1 MIMNST
7 TVRTTM
13 TTTELRIAAAP
24 ISWGVCEVPGWGYQL
39 SPERVLGEMRELGVT
54 AAETGPEGFLPS
66 SPSAL
71 RDTLAGYDLRC
82 VGSFVPVVL
91 HKADH
96 DPTPAVSEVLDR
108 LETSGGDVL
117 VLAAATGVD
126 GYDDRPD
133 LSEAEWTTLLANL
146 DRLGDLAESRG
157 VTAALHPHV
166 GTMIEKRDEVYRVLE
181 NSSIGLCLDTG
192 HLLIGGT
199 DPLEVTQAFT
209 DRITHA
215 HLKDVK
221 VELAEKV
228 QRGELTYTDAVAQG
242 MYVPLGA
249 GEARIARVVGTLVDA
264 GFGGWYVLEQD
275 TILGD
280 EADGDAAAG
289 NVAVSMSFL
298 RKVAQR
304 PVQV

>member
-1 MIMNST
+1 
-7 TVRTTM
+7 M
-13 TTTELRIAAAP
+13 TTSELRIAAAP

-39 SPERVLGEMRELGVT
+39 TPERVLGEMRDLGVT
-54 AAETGPEGFLPS
+54 AAETGPEGFLPT
-66 SPSAL
+66 SPAEL
-71 RDTLAGYDLRC
+71 RDTLASYSLRC

-96 DPTPAVSEVLDR
+96 DPTAEVNEVLDR
-108 LETSGGDVL
+108 LETSGGDVI

-133 LSEAEWTTLLANL
+133 LSESEWATLLANL
-146 DRLGDLAESRG
+146 DRLGELAKARG
-157 VTAALHPHV
+157 VTPALHPHV

-181 NSSIGLCLDTG
+181 NSTIGLCLDTG

-199 DPLEVTQAFT
+199 DPLEVTKAFT

-215 HLKDVK
+215 HLKDVRI
-221 VELAEKV
+221 ELAEQV
-228 QRGELTYTDAVAQG
+228 QRGDLTYTDAVAQG

-264 GFGGWYVLEQD
+264 GFTGWYVLEQD
-275 TILGD
+275 TILAD

-298 RKVAQR
+298 RKTAER
-304 PVQV
+304 PVRV

>member
-1 MIMNST
+1 
-7 TVRTTM
+7 M
-13 TTTELRIAAAP
+13 TDTDLRIAAAP
-24 ISWGVCEVPGWGYQL
+24 ISWGVCEVPDWGYQL
-39 SPERVLGEMRELGVT
+39 APERVLGEMRDLGVT

-66 SPSAL
+66 APAEL
-71 RDTLAGYDLRC
+71 RDTLASYGLTC

-96 DPTPAVSEVLDR
+96 DPAPEVNEVLDR

-117 VLAAATGVD
+117 VLAAATGVE
-126 GYDDRPD
+126 GYDARPD
-133 LSEAEWTTLLANL
+133 LSDTEWNTLLANL
-146 DRLGDLAESRG
+146 DRLGELAAARG

-199 DPLEVTQAFT
+199 DPLEVTQSFT
-209 DRITHA
+209 DRIRHA
-215 HLKDVK
+215 HLKDVRID
-221 VELAEKV
+221 LAEQV
-228 QRGELTYTDAVAQG
+228 QRGELTYTQAVAQG

-249 GEARIARVVGTLVDA
+249 GDARIARVVGTLVDA
-264 GFGGWYVLEQD
+264 GYDGWYVLEQD
-275 TILGD
+275 TILAD

-298 RKVAQR
+298 RKAAQR
-304 PVQV
+304 PVRV

>member
-1 MIMNST
+1 M
-7 TVRTTM
+7 
-13 TTTELRIAAAP
+13 TELRIAAAP

-39 SPERVLGEMRELGVT
+39 APQRVLSEMHELGVT

-66 SPSAL
+66 EPAEL
-71 RDTLAGYDLRC
+71 RDTLAAYSLKC

-96 DPTPAVSEVLDR
+96 DPAPEVNEVLDR
-108 LETSGGDVL
+108 LETSGGDVII
-117 VLAAATGVD
+117 LAAATGVD

-133 LSEAEWTTLLANL
+133 LSDAEWDTLLANL
-146 DRLGDLAESRG
+146 DRLGELAAARG
-157 VTAALHPHV
+157 VVAALHPHV

-199 DPLEVTQAFT
+199 DPLEVTRAFT
-209 DRITHA
+209 DRIRHA
-215 HLKDVK
+215 HLKDVR
-221 VELAEKV
+221 VDLAEQV
-228 QRGELTYTDAVAQG
+228 QNDTLTYTQAVAKG

-249 GEARIARVVGTLVDA
+249 GDARIARVVGTLVDA
-264 GFGGWYVLEQD
+264 GYDGWYVLEQD
-275 TILGD
+275 TILAD
-280 EADGDAAAG
+280 DADGDAAAG

-298 RKVAQR
+298 RKTAER
-304 PVQV
+304 PVHA

>member
-1 MIMNST
+1 
-7 TVRTTM
+7 M
-13 TTTELRIAAAP
+13 TTSELRIAAAP

-39 SPERVLGEMRELGVT
+39 SPERVLGEMHELGVT
-54 AAETGPEGFLPS
+54 AAETGPEGFLPA
-66 SPSAL
+66 SPAQL
-71 RDTLAGYDLRC
+71 RDTLASYELRC

-91 HKADH
+91 HRSDH
-96 DPTPAVSEVLDR
+96 DPTPAVNEVLDR

-133 LSEAEWTTLLANL
+133 LSEEEWTTLLANL
-146 DRLGDLAESRG
+146 DRLGALAERRG

-181 NSSIGLCLDTG
+181 DSTIGLCLDTG

-199 DPLEVTQAFT
+199 DPLEVTQQYTA
-209 DRITHA
+209 RITHA

-221 VELAEKV
+221 VDLARQV
-228 QRGELTYTDAVAQG
+228 QSGGLTYTEAVAQG

-249 GEARIARVVGTLVDA
+249 GEAHIARVVGTLVDA
-264 GFGGWYVLEQD
+264 GFDGWYVLEQD
-275 TILGD
+275 TILDD

-298 RKVAQR
+298 RKIAAR
-304 PVQV
+304 PVRV

>member
-1 MIMNST
+1 
-7 TVRTTM
+7 M
-13 TTTELRIAAAP
+13 TDTDLRIAAAP
-24 ISWGVCEVPGWGYQL
+24 ISWGVCEVPDWGHQL
-39 SPERVLGEMRELGVT
+39 APERVLGEMRDLGVT

-66 SPSAL
+66 APAEL
-71 RDTLAGYDLRC
+71 RDTLASYGLKC

-96 DPTPAVSEVLDR
+96 DPAPEVNEVLDR

-133 LSEAEWTTLLANL
+133 LSDAEWNTLLSNL
-146 DRLGDLAESRG
+146 DRLGELAAARG

-199 DPLEVTQAFT
+199 DPLEVTQSFT
-209 DRITHA
+209 DRIRHA
-215 HLKDVK
+215 HLKDVR
-221 VELAEKV
+221 VDLAEQV
-228 QRGELTYTDAVAQG
+228 QRGELTYTQAVAQG

-249 GEARIARVVGTLVDA
+249 GDARIARVVGTLVDA
-264 GFGGWYVLEQD
+264 GYDGWYVLEQD
-275 TILGD
+275 TILAD

-298 RKVAQR
+298 RKAAQR
-304 PVQV
+304 PVRV